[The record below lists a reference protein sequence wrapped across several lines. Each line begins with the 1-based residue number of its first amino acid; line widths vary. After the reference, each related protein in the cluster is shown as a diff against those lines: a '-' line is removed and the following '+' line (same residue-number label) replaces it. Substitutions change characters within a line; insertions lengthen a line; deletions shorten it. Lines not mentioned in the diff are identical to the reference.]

1 MPSGEAEEILDEV
14 DAENPE
20 APFAFLPPRSEFFLL
35 ALFLLILVEASYLV
49 SLPAVAGWLIDH
61 AFNPKARGEFW
72 NVLILFGDGTAS
84 ALLAGVLRD
93 YLLSKFHAKTIAHIR
108 DSMFRQMQQMPL
120 DRGMGAELG
129 DGQAS
134 PLVDKFA
141 NDLVTIEEAASMAVP
156 WGLLPLVSSAL
167 CTISMIGISWRL
179 GIFGLP
185 LWPWILLASRR
196 FAHRAAA
203 AGDATAQAE
212 EKILGT
218 VEEAWSAHAL
228 IMAFGLEDAGVKRF
242 RKRNESLA
250 RKTAKAG
257 WLAAMLERFTGTGT
271 LAVQVGIL
279 VSGSLLLAAGRLTAG
294 SLACE
299 LLLAILLGNS
309 LQYMAEFLPA
319 LANMMRAW
327 SRIREGFATRDTDP
341 GDSPDARILPVLR
354 EDIVVSNVFH
364 GPAGAPEILGVSM
377 RIQRGSHVALVGP
390 SGSGKSAMLKL
401 LMRLG
406 KPTSGM
412 ITFDGH
418 DLQAVKRSSLQAQ
431 IGFVPQHCHVF
442 AGTVRENIHL
452 GRPEGSL
459 EAVDHAA
466 SLAGLDPLSPELPRG
481 LETVVG
487 EGGRELS
494 LETTQRLG
502 LARALLGNPG
512 ILLLDEA
519 SSPLDP
525 VEEEAFNRDLAQLA
539 KGRTVVSA
547 THRLSSVASAD
558 KIYFFEG
565 GTILE
570 QGSHFELM
578 AFNRAYA
585 DLWRKQAGFR
595 FSSDGRHVD
604 VDAQRLRQLPFLDRL
619 DPALLAELAPYF
631 GTENFAAGRDIVSQ
645 NDPGDRFYI
654 IVRGRVEVWRMEE
667 ESKRTL
673 RVATLHDGDYFGE
686 ITLITGFPRTATVRT
701 VTGCTCIS
709 IERGQFSRLMDRY
722 PELRRELSEV
732 AVQRLRESSLAVA
745 ESRR

>member
-1 MPSGEAEEILDEV
+1 MDDL
-14 DAENPE
+14 DAENPA
-20 APFAFLPPRSEFFLL
+20 APFAFLPRRSEFFLF

-49 SLPAVAGWLIDH
+49 SLPAVAGWLIDR
-61 AFNPKARGEFW
+61 AVNPKARGEFW
-72 NVLILFGDGTAS
+72 NVLILFGDGTAA

-93 YLLSKFHAKTIAHIR
+93 FVLSKFHAKTVAHIR
-108 DSMFRQMQQMPL
+108 DAMFQQMQHMPVEP
-120 DRGMGAELG
+120 GVGEEPG
-129 DGQAS
+129 DAQS
-134 PLVDKFA
+134 NSLVDKFA
-141 NDLVTIEEAASMAVP
+141 NDLVTIEDASSMAVP
-156 WGLLPLVSSAL
+156 WGLLPLVSSSL
-167 CTISMIGISWRL
+167 CTLSMLGISWRL

-196 FAHRAAA
+196 FAHSAAA
-203 AGDATAQAE
+203 AGDASAEAE
-212 EKILGT
+212 EKVLGT

-228 IMAFGLEDAGVKRF
+228 ISALGLEDAGLKRF
-242 RKRNESLA
+242 QKRSESLA

-257 WLAAMLERFTGTGT
+257 WAAAMLERFTGTGT

-279 VSGSLLLAAGRLTAG
+279 VAGSLLLAGGRITAG
-294 SLACE
+294 ALASE
-299 LLLAILLGNS
+299 LLLSMLLGNS

-327 SRIREGFATRDTDP
+327 SRIREGFAISGTDP
-341 GDSPDARILPVLR
+341 GDSPNSRILPPLR
-354 EDIVVSNVFH
+354 EDIVFSNVCY
-364 GPAGAPEILGVSM
+364 GPAGATEVLGVSM
-377 RIQRGSHVALVGP
+377 RIQRGTHVALVGP
-390 SGSGKSAMLKL
+390 SDSGKSAMLKL

-406 KPTSGM
+406 RPTSGF

-418 DLQAVKRSSLQAQ
+418 DLQSVTRASLRAQ
-431 IGFVPQHCHVF
+431 IGFVPQHCDIF
-442 AGTVRENIHL
+442 SGTVRENIHL
-452 GRPEGSL
+452 GRPDGSL

-481 LETVVG
+481 LETMIG
-487 EGGRELS
+487 EGGRQLS

-512 ILLLDEA
+512 ILLLDEV
-519 SSPLDP
+519 SSQLDP
-525 VEEEAFNRDLAQLA
+525 VEEETFNRMLAQLA

-547 THRLSSVASAD
+547 THRLSTFAKAD

-570 QGSHFELM
+570 QGNHFELM
-578 AFNRAYA
+578 AFNQAYS

-595 FSSDGRHVD
+595 FSNDGRHVD
-604 VDAQRLRQLPFLDRL
+604 VDALRLKQLPFLERL
-619 DPALLAELAPYF
+619 DLAMLADLAPYF
-631 GTENFAAGRDIVSQ
+631 GTENFIAGRDIVCQ

-654 IVRGRVEVWRMEE
+654 IVRGRVDVWRMEE

-673 RVATLHDGDYFGE
+673 RVATLQDGDYFGE
-686 ITLITGFPRTATVRT
+686 MTLITGFPRTATVRT
-701 VTGCTCIS
+701 VTACTCIS
-709 IERGQFSRLMDRY
+709 IERGQFSRLMDRD

-732 AVQRLRESSLAVA
+732 AVQRLRQSSIAVA